1 MSFDFTE
8 LDALLDSPEAAA
20 HGGMSLVLR
29 RGGKQLYARSVRG
42 YGPRQR
48 QYIASATKWT
58 SAALLLRLC
67 SQEGFGLS
75 LDDNPAKWLTGW
87 GADDPRKARI
97 TLRMLLSHTHGLPA
111 VPAAVNDRSKDLR
124 EAALAIG
131 TEALQYEPGAGFLY
145 SEGGMQ
151 VAGAMA
157 EAATGLG
164 YCELFE
170 RELAEA
176 LGIPELNFIG
186 PSGQP
191 PQQPHLGGGLHSCA
205 EDYCVFLEAIHDNWR
220 AARGEALRADSPAQ
234 GFGIRPELMS
244 EMFADQTAGIEPP
257 YASTP
262 YVLVPG
268 MHRTTYGLGCWREE
282 LRADGALAVASSQ
295 GLPGTSPWI
304 DFESGICGCLWTM
317 SHFAKVYPLYREL
330 RRTAAACVM
339 GGGS

>member
-1 MSFDFTE
+1 MTSFDFTE
-8 LDALLDSPEAAA
+8 LDRLLDSPEAAA

-29 RGGKQLYARSVRG
+29 RGGEQVYARSVHG
-42 YGPRQR
+42 YGSRQR

-58 SAALLLRLC
+58 TSALILRLC
-67 SQEGFGLS
+67 SQSGFGIS
-75 LDDNPAKWLTGW
+75 LDDHPGKFLAGW
-87 GADDPRKARI
+87 GSDDPRKART

-111 VPAAVNDRSKDLR
+111 VPPAVNDRMLSLG
-124 EAALAIG
+124 EAAMAIG
-131 TEALQYEPGAGFLY
+131 VEALQYEPGAGFLY

-170 RELAEA
+170 RELAEP

-191 PQQPHLGGGLHSCA
+191 PRQPHLGGGLHSCA
-205 EDYCVFLEAIHDNWR
+205 EDYCVFLEAVLDNWR
-220 AARGEALRADSPAQ
+220 AARGETLAPDSPARSFAISA
-234 GFGIRPELMS
+234 GMMG
-244 EMFADQTAGIEPP
+244 EMLADQTAGIEPP
-257 YASTP
+257 FASTP

-282 LRADGALAVASSQ
+282 VQPETGALAVASSQ

-304 DFESGICGCLWTM
+304 DFDRGICGCLWTM
-317 SHFAKVYPLYREL
+317 SHFAKVYPLYREV
-330 RRTAAACVM
+330 RQAAGRT
-339 GGGS
+339 GI